1 MVAYLSEQIAVSVAS
16 LLSPK
21 ADALPADVPTA
32 TPSPRRTRSS
42 GLGAAPTTR
51 AQRAIDLVLAF
62 ARVPE
67 TNSNGAM
74 HAHRAA
80 LVGGSVGALLPSVP
94 TQPVVW
100 PLLASVL
107 GAAGPLVDA
116 TTVDIVVQQVATAAS
131 ISVTALPA
139 DGSSSWGTSTGT
151 HTSGSAALTWG
162 P

>member
-1 MVAYLSEQIAVSVAS
+1 MATYVAEQVAGSVTS

-21 ADALPADVPTA
+21 ADVLPADAAAAA

-62 ARVPE
+62 ARVP
-67 TNSNGAM
+67 M

-80 LVGGSVGALLPSVP
+80 LVGGSVAALLPSVP

-107 GAAGPLVDA
+107 GAAGALVDA
-116 TTVDIVVQQVATAAS
+116 ATVGVIVQQVATAAA
-131 ISVTALPA
+131 ISVAAVPT
-139 DGSSSWGTSTGT
+139 DGSSGWGTPVGP
-151 HTSGSAALTWG
+151 HTRAGQR